1 MISVAIIISFLTGDF
16 ANGWQFI
23 QNNSAALK
31 LLFKCCFFSAMGQS
45 FIYYVVATFDPLVCS
60 TITTTRKIFS
70 VLLSI
75 IFKGHMLNVRG
86 QAGLVFALAGLAIE
100 IESKISTKRR
110 HRGNNKDFGADACS
124 NLSDA
129 VSSESPLI
137 RSQRCVRQRTV
148 PSGGTES

>member
-1 MISVAIIISFLTGDF
+1 
-16 ANGWQFI
+16 
-23 QNNSAALK
+23 
-31 LLFKCCFFSAMGQS
+31 MGQS

-100 IESKISTKRR
+100 IENKLSTKRR
-110 HRGNNKDFGADACS
+110 YKANSKELVPAATS

-129 VSSESPLI
+129 VISENPVI
-137 RSQRCVRQRTV
+137 RSQRCVRQRTA
-148 PSGGTES
+148 PAEH